1 MALEEERTD
10 AHHVH
15 GLREQLVRG
24 RAVAAPGERL
34 QPLDDLARER
44 VRDDGGIDAEIQ
56 ARNPIRLFLR
66 ARKRPDDVQQVFF
79 GEADQRPA
87 QQRAER
93 ERVAAIGQNAGQ
105 RDQIL
110 DSWRRNSPLPAWVAT
125 GMPRRSS
132 ASS

>member
-1 MALEEERTD
+1 MALEEERAN

-34 QPLDDLARER
+34 QPLDDVARER

-56 ARNPIRLFLR
+56 TRNPIRLFLR
-66 ARKRPDDVQQVFF
+66 ARKSPDDVQQVFF
-79 GEADQRPA
+79 GESDQRPA

-93 ERVAAIGQNAGQ
+93 QRVAAVGQNAGQ
-105 RDQIL
+105 CDQIL
-110 DSWRRNSPLPAWVAT
+110 HLLAAEQPLAGLCRHGDA
-125 GMPRRSS
+125 
-132 ASS
+132 AAF